1 MASVSVVLL
10 LETRKTHPR
19 LSEGSGWITV
29 HKIQDVFWSQKVQRV
44 VAQEY
49 PLTHRTPVDGD
60 GSSSLV
66 LAVAP
71 AHSITASV
79 QLFLSVIIF
88 AHCCNCGLTELFIYL
103 FSYFFNVLVLKI
115 FSYFSPALLIWEWL
129 WKNCFDIFK
138 LSPWRTHQVKCLVFC
153 FKFDGGVKVVCPSLG
168 LIFHQGYN
176 SLWLSSEETKT
187 IAGEGGGQ

>member
-10 LETRKTHPR
+10 LETWKTHPR

-29 HKIQDVFWSQKVQRV
+29 NKIQDVFWSQKVQRF

-49 PLTHRTPVDGD
+49 PLTHRTSVVGD

-79 QLFLSVIIF
+79 QLFL
-88 AHCCNCGLTELFIYL
+88 
-103 FSYFFNVLVLKI
+103 
-115 FSYFSPALLIWEWL
+115 ALLFLRIAV
-129 WKNCFDIFK
+129 I
-138 LSPWRTHQVKCLVFC
+138 
-153 FKFDGGVKVVCPSLG
+153 VV
-168 LIFHQGYN
+168 
-176 SLWLSSEETKT
+176 
-187 IAGEGGGQ
+187 